1 MTDLETKLDK
11 DHDVIYLGPVCAGI
25 DRTWSQD
32 GAADECECVPKHPVV
47 IYRRVGFVENDV
59 PEESD
64 DD

>member
-1 MTDLETKLDK
+1 MVEPKFDK

-47 IYRRVGFVENDV
+47 MYRRVGVIAVNDV
-59 PEESD
+59 EDKD

>member
-1 MTDLETKLDK
+1 MTDLEIKLDK

-47 IYRRVGFVENDV
+47 MYRRVGVIAVDVENED
-59 PEESD
+59 E
-64 DD
+64 